1 MKKSI
6 VIFILGFILL
16 NKLFCQDSSTVK
28 KKEILSSQSI
38 LMVKVAKTKSDS
50 TQFKTPKYKQ
60 GFFCNFED
68 NLNKKKVPIDF
79 SLGNSKY

>member
-1 MKKSI
+1 MKI
-6 VIFILGFILL
+6 IIAIGFIFAAFFLEA
-16 NKLFCQDSSTVK
+16 QDSLAVK
-28 KKEILSSQSI
+28 KHNVLNTQSI
-38 LMVKVAKTKSDS
+38 LFVKTDKLKSDS

-68 NLNKKKVPIDF
+68 QLNRKKVPIDF